1 MDLGLKG
8 KVALVAGAS
17 QGMGRATAF
26 GFAREGAKVSICA
39 RGETALNEAA
49 EMIRKETGG
58 EVMAMVADMSK
69 AEDIKRFVNDSAKH
83 FGRLDIIV
91 NNAGGPPPGEF
102 MKFTDEDW
110 NNAYNSSFMSTMR
123 MTREAVPHMRKVGGG
138 RVINITSYA
147 VKEPIAG
154 LVLSNAVRSAVIG
167 LAKTLS
173 RELGQDNI
181 LINNVCPGRIDT
193 DRAQKL
199 NKARA
204 DRLKRPV
211 EEINKEMAAEVPL
224 GRYGTAQETAD
235 LIVFL
240 GSDRSSYIT
249 GTTIQVDGGLVT
261 GDSIMVHFVIQW
273 DLPDQKA
280 NLTIYANK
288 AKNDWLPTT
297 LSHAGVIEIRNYR
310 NPLEVTPHVAITI
323 DFETLDNWRDF
334 IDSAD
339 YIRIM
344 RELRIL
350 GCRSFTVNVWAPSK
364 YFPESMTPEKK

>member
-17 QGMGRATAF
+17 QGMGRAAAL
-26 GFAREGAKVSICA
+26 GFAREGAKVAICA
-39 RGETALNEAA
+39 RGGAALNEAA
-49 EMIRKETGG
+49 DMIRRETKGD
-58 EVMAMVADMSK
+58 VLAMVADMAK
-69 AEDIKRFVNDSAKH
+69 GEDIERFVSKSAEH
-83 FGRLDIIV
+83 YGRIDIIV

-102 MKFTDEDW
+102 MKFSDEDW
-110 NNAYNSSFMSTMR
+110 NKAYNLSFMSTMR

-173 RELGQDNI
+173 RELGRDNI

-193 DRAQKL
+193 ERAQKL

-204 DRLKRPV
+204 ERLGRPV

-224 GRYGTAQETAD
+224 GRYGTAEETAD

-240 GSDRSSYIT
+240 GSDRASYIT
-249 GTTIQVDGGLVT
+249 GTTIQIDGGLVR
-261 GDSIMVHFVIQW
+261 GIQ
-273 DLPDQKA
+273 
-280 NLTIYANK
+280 
-288 AKNDWLPTT
+288 
-297 LSHAGVIEIRNYR
+297 
-310 NPLEVTPHVAITI
+310 
-323 DFETLDNWRDF
+323 
-334 IDSAD
+334 
-339 YIRIM
+339 
-344 RELRIL
+344 
-350 GCRSFTVNVWAPSK
+350 
-364 YFPESMTPEKK
+364 